1 MGACLSTQR
10 ERDNAQ
16 WEAVRAQKLAEVQE
30 ITAALRAT
38 PFFLQLSDAEL
49 EVRSCSTAVCLTAPN
64 APMFHARCPP
74 AFVPRALP

>member
-10 ERDNAQ
+10 ERENAQ

-49 EVRSCSTAVCLTAPN
+49 EVRPVRMHVSFCHCSCFRHGSSRLVL
-64 APMFHARCPP
+64 
-74 AFVPRALP
+74 

>member
-49 EVRSCSTAVCLTAPN
+49 EVRSCSTAVCLTAPQR
-64 APMFHARCPP
+64 PHVSCTLPP
-74 AFVPRALP
+74 RVCS

>member
-10 ERDNAQ
+10 ELDNAQ
-16 WEAVRAQKLAEVQE
+16 WEAVRAQKLAEVHE

-49 EVRSCSTAVCLTAPN
+49 EVRSCSTVPHCTRMPPCFMHAAPV
-64 APMFHARCPP
+64 
-74 AFVPRALP
+74 FVS

>member
-10 ERDNAQ
+10 ERENAQ

-49 EVRSCSTAVCLTAPN
+49 EVRTCANSHLSAHVSRTLVLFFSSAWWLC
-64 APMFHARCPP
+64 FHP
-74 AFVPRALP
+74 F

>member
-49 EVRSCSTAVCLTAPN
+49 EVRSCSAVPLCTGN
-64 APMFHARCPP
+64 APCLMRCPP
-74 AFVPRALP
+74 LCVS